1 MCGDTQQNLN
11 ELGVIILTDRDRIE
25 FNYLLKVRGETAIRL
40 AITKLNGKR
49 PYISN
54 IAKILKVEVPKD
66 LPDPDKVVPIEKGLE
81 MIAQVIRIRKR
92 KNND

>member
-1 MCGDTQQNLN
+1 MSADIQQNLN

-25 FNYLLKVRGETAIRL
+25 FNYLLKVRGERAIRL

-49 PYISN
+49 PYVSN
-54 IAKILKVEVPKD
+54 MAKILKVDVPKD
-66 LPDPDKVVPIEKGLE
+66 LPDPDKVLPIEKGLG
-81 MIAQVIRIRKR
+81 MLAQVIRVRKR